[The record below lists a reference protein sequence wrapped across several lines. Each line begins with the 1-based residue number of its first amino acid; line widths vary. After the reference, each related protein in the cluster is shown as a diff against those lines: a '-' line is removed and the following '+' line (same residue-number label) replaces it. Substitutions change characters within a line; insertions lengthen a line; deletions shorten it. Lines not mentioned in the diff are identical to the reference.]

1 MGREVSASDH
11 VELKAFSASFSKLD
25 AEAIYRLLPFS
36 KGDGYGYLDQK
47 TRKIIVQP
55 CATEL
60 IIPKRKSGKQVL
72 GSIPNKND
80 DFHYFE
86 VSWERDKGLI
96 FTKKHQQIS
105 APPSGISVKKTTPDV
120 QIRAHQDNYTGF
132 KYIRD
137 SISGNLLI
145 SEFSDLYL
153 YRNSKNPNLNL
164 IEIGDKVL
172 AVPGKH
178 NDRKEYI
185 YGVIDPDGK
194 PLGELEFKYKQIM
207 VIENLEGET
216 DFLVTEIGENPM
228 INYLVNNSGVRHKS
242 FPEKYYANFFV
253 SKNLNYPFYYQLSPH
268 KNVLGFVWDKNEILD
283 FLDYKAI
290 PVKVPAGYAI
300 RSWQPIDYLDLKES
314 DGMDLRKHRENI
326 ELLLKVNDGPNI
338 FYMNLDGID
347 YRPQAK

>member
-1 MGREVSASDH
+1 MLGLISSKSD
-11 VELKAFSASFSKLD
+11 
-25 AEAIYRLLPFS
+25 Y
-36 KGDGYGYLDQK
+36 
-47 TRKIIVQP
+47 
-55 CATEL
+55 
-60 IIPKRKSGKQVL
+60 
-72 GSIPNKND
+72 
-80 DFHYFE
+80 HYFE

-105 APPSGISVKKTTPDV
+105 APPSGISVKKTSPDV
-120 QIRAHQDNYTGF
+120 QIRAHIDDYTGF

-137 SISGNLLI
+137 SISGRLLI

-153 YRNSKNPNLNL
+153 YTNSKNPNLNL

-172 AVPGKH
+172 AVAGK
-178 NDRKEYI
+178 
-185 YGVIDPDGK
+185 
-194 PLGELEFKYKQIM
+194 
-207 VIENLEGET
+207 
-216 DFLVTEIGENPM
+216 EIGENPM
-228 INYLVNNSGVRHKS
+228 INYFVNNSGVRHKS
-242 FPEKYYANFFV
+242 FPEKYYAYFFV

-283 FLDYKAI
+283 FLHYKAI
-290 PVKVPAGYAI
+290 PVKVPARYAI

-338 FYMNLDGID
+338 FYMNLDGIE